1 MSRAKSCL
9 HTSLGRSVCRPE
21 RSASQIEGPRG
32 ITGGLRRACSTSL
45 GMTEEMY
52 RTHDCNSLRKI
63 DIGKEA
69 TLAGWVHVSRDHGGV
84 IFVDLRDREGITQ
97 VVFRPEENAELAKQ
111 AHALRSEDVIQ
122 VSGKVAPRVPGT
134 ENPKLATGDIELI
147 PNQLRILNR
156 ADDLPFPIDAEIH
169 NEDLRLTYRYYDL
182 RRPELSRNLRIRH
195 RAAKAARDYLDSQ
208 GYLEIET
215 PILSKSTPEGARD
228 FLVPSRLMPGKFYA
242 LPQAPQQYKQLLQVG
257 GVEKYFQIAKCFRDE
272 DLRADRQPEFTQID
286 IEASF
291 VTPEDIFKL
300 TEGMLSAIFKAARN
314 IDIETPFDR
323 MTYREAVGRFGSD
336 KPDRR
341 FGMELVDFSDEFR
354 ASSFKVFRGAIDN
367 GGVVKAINAKGFA
380 SITIGQVDELTEIA
394 KTFGAKGL
402 AFIKIE
408 NGEWKSPIVKFF
420 SDAEKA
426 ALQSKLNIEEGDCV
440 FFAADKWD
448 IACEVLGRLRLRIA
462 EIQNLI
468 APGNRRGGSEWDF
481 LWVTD
486 FPLLQWSAEENKW
499 NAMHHPFTR
508 PKAEDM
514 PLLEAKKVAEM
525 RAEAYDV
532 VLNGVEIGGGSIR
545 IHEPQLQEKMF
556 EVLGISSENRQLLFG
571 HLLRALRLGAPPHGG
586 IALGLDRLVMLIC
599 GEKSIRDVMAFPKNN
614 RGLDLMSESPAEVD
628 PRQLRELKLR
638 LLEEKK

>member
-1 MSRAKSCL
+1 
-9 HTSLGRSVCRPE
+9 
-21 RSASQIEGPRG
+21 
-32 ITGGLRRACSTSL
+32 
-45 GMTEEMY
+45 MY

-63 DIGKEA
+63 DIGKQV

-84 IFVDLRDREGITQ
+84 IFIDLRDRDGLTQ
-97 VVFRPEENAELAKQ
+97 VVFRPEENAEVAKQ
-111 AHALRSEDVIQ
+111 AHGLRSEDVIQ
-122 VSGKVAPRVPGT
+122 VTGKVAPRVPGT
-134 ENPKLATGDIELI
+134 ENPKLATGDVEVVPNEL
-147 PNQLRILNR
+147 RVLNR

-182 RRPELSRNLRIRH
+182 RRAHLARNLRLRH
-195 RAAKAARDYLDSQ
+195 KATKATRDYLDSQ
-208 GYLEIET
+208 GYIEVET

-242 LPQAPQQYKQLLQVG
+242 LPQAPQQYKQLLMVG

-291 VTPEDIFKL
+291 VDPGDIFSL
-300 TEGMLSAIFKAARN
+300 TEGMLAAVFKATRKV
-314 IDIETPFDR
+314 DIRTPFDR
-323 MTYREAVGRFGSD
+323 LTYREAISRYGSD

-341 FGMELVDFSDEFR
+341 FGVELVDLGEDFR
-354 ASSFKVFRGAIDN
+354 TSSFKVFRGALDA
-367 GGVVKAINAKGFA
+367 GGVVKAISAKGFA
-380 SITIGQVDELTEIA
+380 GITIGQVDELTEIA

-408 NGEWKSPIVKFF
+408 GGEWKSPIVKFF

-426 ALQSKLNIEEGDCV
+426 ALQAKLRIEEGDCV
-440 FFAADKWD
+440 FFAADKWE
-448 IACEVLGRLRLRIA
+448 IACEVLGRIRLRIA
-462 EIQNLI
+462 EIQDL
-468 APGNRRGGSEWDF
+468 NRTSVKGHSGSDLDF

-499 NAMHHPFTR
+499 NAVHHPFTR

-514 PLLEAKKVAEM
+514 PLLEAKKFAEI

-532 VLNGVEIGGGSIR
+532 VLNGVEIGGGSMR
-545 IHEPQLQEKMF
+545 IFEPELQEKMF
-556 EVLGISSENRQLLFG
+556 EVLGVSAQDWQSQFG

-599 GEKSIRDVMAFPKNN
+599 GEQSIREVMAFPKNN
-614 RGLDLMSESPAEVD
+614 RGMDLMTQSPADVD
-628 PRQLRELKLR
+628 PRQLRDLGIKLAGDAR
-638 LLEEKK
+638 GPSGKESPPKK

>member
-1 MSRAKSCL
+1 
-9 HTSLGRSVCRPE
+9 
-21 RSASQIEGPRG
+21 
-32 ITGGLRRACSTSL
+32 
-45 GMTEEMY
+45 MY
-52 RTHDCNSLRKI
+52 RTHNCNSLRKG

-84 IFVDLRDREGITQ
+84 IFIDLRDREGLTQ

-111 AHALRSEDVIQ
+111 AHSLRSEDVIQ

-147 PNQLRILNR
+147 PHQLKILNR

-182 RRPELSRNLRIRH
+182 RRPELSRNLRVRH
-195 RAAKAARDYLDSQ
+195 RAAKATRDYLDSQ
-208 GYLEIET
+208 GYIEIET

-228 FLVPSRLMPGKFYA
+228 FLVPSRLVPGKFYA
-242 LPQAPQQYKQLLQVG
+242 LPQAPQQYKQLLQVA

-272 DLRADRQPEFTQID
+272 DMRADRQPEFTQID
-286 IEASF
+286 IEGSF
-291 VTPEDIFKL
+291 VTPDDVFAL
-300 TEGMLSAIFKAARN
+300 TEGMLAAVFKATRN
-314 IDIETPFDR
+314 IDIKTPFDR
-323 MTYREAVGRFGSD
+323 LTYREAVGRFGSD

-341 FGMELVDFSDEFR
+341 FGVELVDVSDDFR
-354 ASSFKVFRGAIDN
+354 ASGFKVFRGALDA

-380 SITIGQVDELTEIA
+380 EITTGQIEELTETA
-394 KTFGAKGL
+394 KVFGAKGL
-402 AFIKIE
+402 AFIKVE

-420 SDAEKA
+420 SEAERV
-426 ALQSKLNIEEGDCV
+426 ALKSKLKIEEGDLIL
-440 FFAADKWD
+440 FGADKWE
-448 IACEVLGRLRLRIA
+448 IACEVLGRIRLRIA
-462 EIQNLI
+462 EIQKLI
-468 APGNRRGGSEWDF
+468 PEKEIWDF

-486 FPLLQWSAEENKW
+486 FPLLLWSAEENKW

-508 PKAEDM
+508 PKSDDVA
-514 PLLEAKKVAEM
+514 LLDDKAKFPEI

-532 VLNGVEIGGGSIR
+532 VLNGVEIGGGSMR

-556 EVLGISSENRQLLFG
+556 EALGITAQDRQSMFG

-599 GEKSIRDVMAFPKNN
+599 GAETIRDVMAFPKNN
-614 RGLDLMSESPAEVD
+614 RGMDLMTQSPAEID
-628 PRQLRELKLR
+628 PRQLRDLSIKLAG
-638 LLEEKK
+638 EKKKQD